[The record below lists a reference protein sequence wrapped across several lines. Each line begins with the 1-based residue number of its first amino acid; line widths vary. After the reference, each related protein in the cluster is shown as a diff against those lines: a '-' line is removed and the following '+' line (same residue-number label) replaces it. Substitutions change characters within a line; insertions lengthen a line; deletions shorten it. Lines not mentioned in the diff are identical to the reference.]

1 MAQNAVFPNVIQ
13 PFSHVEQD
21 ARALN
26 GKKCIQKRITLLFEG
41 WSRIEFKPQLT
52 VMARADF
59 VCLLS
64 ILPASVLK
72 AWRGAWRGQ
81 DRLDAHKQTKEEH
94 ETTGET

>member
-1 MAQNAVFPNVIQ
+1 MPNSAVT
-13 PFSHVEQD
+13 
-21 ARALN
+21 AY
-26 GKKCIQKRITLLFEG
+26 
-41 WSRIEFKPQLT
+41 
-52 VMARADF
+52 ADF

>member
-1 MAQNAVFPNVIQ
+1 MIQ

-21 ARALN
+21 TRALKV
-26 GKKCIQKRITLLFEG
+26 KKYIQKRITLLFEG
-41 WSRIEFKPQLT
+41 WSRVEFKPQST

-64 ILPASVLK
+64 ILPALFLM
-72 AWRGAWRGQ
+72 AWRGTWRGQ

>member
-13 PFSHVEQD
+13 PFSHVEQN

-26 GKKCIQKRITLLFEG
+26 AKKCIQKRITLLFEG
-41 WSRIEFKPQLT
+41 WSRVEFKPQST
-52 VMARADF
+52 VMVRADF

-64 ILPASVLK
+64 ILPASFLK
-72 AWRGAWRGQ
+72 AWRATWREQAQQ
-81 DRLDAHKQTKEEH
+81 DADKQTKEEH

>member
-1 MAQNAVFPNVIQ
+1 MIQ

-26 GKKCIQKRITLLFEG
+26 GEKCIPKHIALLFEG
-41 WSRIEFKPQLT
+41 WSRLEFKPQST
-52 VMARADF
+52 VMVRADL

-64 ILPASVLK
+64 ILPASFLK
-72 AWRGAWRGQ
+72 ECWAPWRGQ